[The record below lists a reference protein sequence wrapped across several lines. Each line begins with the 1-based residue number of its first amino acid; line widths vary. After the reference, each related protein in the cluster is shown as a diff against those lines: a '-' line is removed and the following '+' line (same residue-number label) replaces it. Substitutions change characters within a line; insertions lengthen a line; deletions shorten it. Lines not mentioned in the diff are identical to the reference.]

1 MRKLLFTL
9 AIMASVG
16 SYAQKLP
23 NRFSALRSYISSEK
37 VETPWMVTI
46 RWLREKGLTMK

>member
-16 SYAQKLP
+16 SYAQK
-23 NRFSALRSYISSEK
+23 FASDHEITE
-37 VETPWMVTI
+37 
-46 RWLREKGLTMK
+46 